1 MAINPQTSGKVGPGA
16 YNLGMGN
23 SSKNVKKN
31 LGFTTDE
38 RSGVGGRSF
47 APGPGQYDTRGNC
60 EIENGHIFGTSKR
73 KDEKDLMRNPGPG
86 QYDARS
92 SIKDGGASMKAR
104 HANGGFI

>member
-1 MAINPQTSGKVGPGA
+1 
-16 YNLGMGN
+16 MGN

-38 RSGVGGRSF
+38 RSGVGGKSF
-47 APGPGQYDTRGNC
+47 APGPGMYDTRGNF

-73 KDEKDLMRNPGPG
+73 KDEKDLMRVPGPG
-86 QYDARS
+86 QYDTRS
-92 SIKDGGASMKAR
+92 SIKDGGASIKAR